1 MEPEPKKLKLEED
14 ESMGVQDGSN
24 QIERL
29 VKNSKF
35 ILITF
40 VFLSIIII
48 LFLINTYLRAMIFRH
63 NRCV

>member
-24 QIERL
+24 QIERW

-48 LFLINTYLRAMIFRH
+48 LFFNKYLPQSYDFQA
-63 NRCV
+63 